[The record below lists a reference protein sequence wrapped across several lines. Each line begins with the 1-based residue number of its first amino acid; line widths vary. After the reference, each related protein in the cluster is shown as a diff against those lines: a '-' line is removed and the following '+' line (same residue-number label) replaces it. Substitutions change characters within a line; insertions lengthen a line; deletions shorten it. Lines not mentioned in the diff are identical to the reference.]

1 MQKSEGT
8 VVYKWDKA
16 HMNSYNDSLMG
27 DVRVNTYLQQ
37 MYEEG
42 VSCDSVLS
50 SFSCAIEHALRRLD
64 HDVGH
69 VITRQKPSSPNVSR
83 PCNGWYNDDCKDARA
98 AYVDVETRL
107 GAASTE
113 AKAAHKA
120 YRRVV
125 RAARRTWEKHRHE
138 DFMHDISREPKRF
151 WKSFGQSNQ
160 KGGHFDVDKW
170 TVYFRDLFKCNGN
183 GEHMEC

>member
-50 SFSCAIEHALRRLD
+50 SL
-64 HDVGH
+64 
-69 VITRQKPSSPNVSR
+69 
-83 PCNGWYNDDCKDARA
+83 
-98 AYVDVETRL
+98 
-107 GAASTE
+107 
-113 AKAAHKA
+113 
-120 YRRVV
+120 VV
-125 RAARRTWEKHRHE
+125 R
-138 DFMHDISREPKRF
+138 
-151 WKSFGQSNQ
+151 
-160 KGGHFDVDKW
+160 
-170 TVYFRDLFKCNGN
+170 
-183 GEHMEC
+183 